1 MFYLAHPSCFV
12 CTTCVALCPYV
23 SMGIVACL
31 GQLPAIYNV
40 WTDWVLIIT
49 IVGNIHQFLSF
60 VDQWEQ
66 GFNLDCILSVLD
78 WRSSCKVDIRFDSY
92 WLNHD
97 IQLWCWY
104 SCQWLCVFWQ
114 FLTIIFMVFGTILT
128 LHSSTKSYNVNRL
141 LWFLLIILWVLRSNL
156 SHNNTVYSF
165 LYHPCVA

>member
-78 WRSSCKVDIRFDSY
+78 WRSSFKVYIRFDSY
-92 WLNHD
+92 WLNHN

-104 SCQWLCVFWQ
+104 SCQRLYVLCQ
-114 FLTIIFMVFGTILT
+114 CLTIIFMVFGTILT
-128 LHSSTKSYNVNRL
+128 LHSSTSSYNVNRL
-141 LWFLLIILWVLRSNL
+141 LSLMCVSLLS
-156 SHNNTVYSF
+156 
-165 LYHPCVA
+165 